1 MVEIIEISDAR
12 DRSLR
17 TIAQQNIITASDA
30 GAILGL
36 SKYRTAKDVMDRKL
50 GLVPRQPANKYT
62 DWGRLH
68 EDEAIESLIDLMD
81 LPDGYIR
88 QCGLFIADDWIGAI
102 PDGLAGRNGVLE
114 IKCPMSRAK
123 TNVFPPV
130 SDEYHAQAQ
139 IEMYCTDRKFCLF
152 YQWSPLGG
160 RLDTITRN
168 EQWLGINIPIL
179 KAFHAEMMD
188 HLFAGELP

>member
-1 MVEIIEISDAR
+1 MVEIIEIGDAR

-36 SKYRTAKDVMDRKL
+36 SKYRTAKDVMNRKL
-50 GLVPRQPANKYT
+50 GLVPRQPANRYT

-68 EDEAIESLIDLMD
+68 EDEAREALLALINMPSDYLE
-81 LPDGYIR
+81 LS
-88 QCGLFIADDWIGAI
+88 GLFIADDWIGAI
-102 PDGLAGRNGVLE
+102 PDGLIGTHTVVE

-130 SDEYHAQAQ
+130 SEEYHAQAQ

-152 YQWSPLGG
+152 YQWSPRGV

-168 EQWLGINIPIL
+168 DQWLGINIPIL
-179 KAFHAEMMD
+179 KAFHTEMMD